1 MEGIPACLLGQIF
14 QFQHRLLES
23 YLHHLHHHLEWEHRR
38 ERKRCKRG
46 CLIQNAYI
54 RTRTPPLA
62 MLTNKGYSVL
72 PCILIRATDTQH
84 QAIMTS
90 GLWSWLEHS
99 ASQET

>member
-1 MEGIPACLLGQIF
+1 MPISEQ
-14 QFQHRLLES
+14 E
-23 YLHHLHHHLEWEHRR
+23 
-38 ERKRCKRG
+38 
-46 CLIQNAYI
+46 
-54 RTRTPPLA
+54 PPPA

-99 ASQET
+99 PSQET